1 MKKLLSIIC
10 IWLICSQNM
19 LIIAEE
25 AKKEKTIE
33 GPVIGIDLVL
43 HIHVLVYLEM
53 VV

>member
-33 GPVIGIDLVL
+33 DQLLVL
-43 HIHVLVYLEM
+43 I
-53 VV
+53 